1 MKFGNKTYLISELWT
16 NPIIQEI
23 RLPRFLASI
32 FAASLMGISGQLM
45 QIMTQ
50 NPIAESSTLGI
61 ASGASLFLSILMALG
76 LGTGLVSSL
85 IFGVLG
91 AFCSLC
97 LVWLLTL
104 RSAFQPIKI
113 LLVGTSLGM
122 FCSGLASGIAYYGNS
137 SQRFF
142 MWTVGSFSAVSKEKT
157 LLLGLCFFVVLGVCF
172 LFSRQIKL
180 LSFGEELATSLG
192 LDVIKMR
199 WVLVLLIALSSGVVV
214 STVGVLGFL
223 GLMMPHM
230 ARRLAGASFVKTL
243 WLNILLSSVFLSL
256 ADLLA
261 RTLFLPYE
269 LPVGALTMLL
279 GAPFFLYLVGQVD
292 RGIRR

>member
-16 NPIIQEI
+16 NPIIQEL

-61 ASGASLFLSILMALG
+61 SSGASLFLAVLMALG

-91 AFCSLC
+91 AFFSLC
-97 LVWLLTL
+97 LVWLLML
-104 RSAFQPIKI
+104 RSSFQPIKI

-122 FCSGLASGIAYYGNS
+122 FCSGLASGIAYYSNS

-157 LLLGLCFFVVLGVCF
+157 LLLGLCVLVVLGVCF

-192 LDVIKMR
+192 LDVVKMR

-223 GLMMPHM
+223 GLMMSHM
-230 ARRLAGASFVKTL
+230 ARRLAGPSFLKTL